1 MFSYFR
7 RHKWLAIFAMLALA
21 GLWYWF
27 RPEKLFITHRVD
39 EPPPATSSS
48 DPELVY
54 TTKLKTQLHETSGRA
69 SVYRQQDGSFLLRLT
84 DFKTSNGPD
93 VHVVLAT
100 AGDPALQSKTPGIEL
115 HSVEIAALKG
125 NEGDQSYAV
134 PRDTDLD
141 RYNTVA
147 IYCERFRAVFGS
159 GTLQK
164 F

>member
-1 MFSYFR
+1 MFSYIR
-7 RHKWLAIFAMLALA
+7 RHKLLVFFAAVVLA

-27 RPEKLFITHRVD
+27 RPEKLFITHWVD
-39 EPPPATSSS
+39 EPPPSASSS

-54 TTKLKTQLHETSGRA
+54 TTKLRTQLHETSGRA

-93 VHVVLAT
+93 VHVVLTT
-100 AGDPALQSKTPGIEL
+100 ADDPALQSKTPGGEL

-125 NEGDQSYAV
+125 NEGDQSYTV
-134 PRDTDLD
+134 PRNTDLD
-141 RYNTVA
+141 HYNTVA
-147 IYCERFRAVFGS
+147 IYCERFHAVFGA

>member
-1 MFSYFR
+1 MF
-7 RHKWLAIFAMLALA
+7 
-21 GLWYWF
+21 
-27 RPEKLFITHRVD
+27 
-39 EPPPATSSS
+39 
-48 DPELVY
+48 

-69 SVYRQQDGSFLLRLT
+69 FCLPSTGRLISLASDRLQNIERSRCTPGVDYRGRS
-84 DFKTSNGPD
+84 S
-93 VHVVLAT
+93 
-100 AGDPALQSKTPGIEL
+100 LQSKTPGIEL

-125 NEGDQSYAV
+125 NEGDQSYTV